1 MSPLPRNPRQAPCSG
16 PGFQARE
23 SDRWMKLK
31 AFSGGVHPPDNK
43 EWSAHKSIED
53 CPLPEELVIPLSQH
67 IGAPAKCCVAPGGRV
82 FKGQVVGEAHGF
94 VSVPVHASTS
104 GEVVAVEPRLHPSGS
119 LLPAVVIRPDDEDTW
134 DPGLSAADPDALSC
148 HEIVDRIRSAGV
160 VGMGGAAFPTH
171 VKLSPPDEKLI
182 NTLVING
189 VECEPYLTADHRL
202 MLEETRKIVDGM
214 RIVQKALGTE
224 RVIVGI
230 EANKPDAI
238 TVMAEV
244 CRPHGIEVV
253 GLPVMYPQGA
263 EKQLIVA
270 LVGREVPS
278 GGLPMDIGVVVQ
290 NVGTCAAIS
299 DAVRLGRPLIERVA
313 TVTGDAVVEPK
324 NLRIRVG
331 TSLAHMVAFAGGSKG
346 EVGKIIMG
354 GPMMGAAQLSLDVPA
369 TRGTSGVLL
378 LSERL
383 VDSQPEGPCIRC
395 GRCVQACPSRILP
408 TSISAYARAD
418 LMDEAEGLGAMD
430 CIECGCCAYSC
441 PARIPL
447 VQAIRYAKGA
457 ILSKRRK
464 L

>member
-1 MSPLPRNPRQAPCSG
+1 
-16 PGFQARE
+16 
-23 SDRWMKLK
+23 MKFT

-43 EWSAHKSIED
+43 KWSAHKPIED

-67 IGAPAKCCVAPGGRV
+67 IGAPAKCCVTPGDRV

-104 GEVVAVEPRLHPSGS
+104 GEVIAVESRPHPSGS
-119 LLPAVVIRPDDEDTW
+119 LLPAVVIRPDGEDVW
-134 DPGLSAADPDALSC
+134 ASSLSTADPDALSC
-148 HEIVDRIRSAGV
+148 REIVDRIRSAGI
-160 VGMGGAAFPTH
+160 VGMGGAAFPAH
-171 VKLSPPDEKLI
+171 VKLSPPDEKPI
-182 NTLVING
+182 NTLIING

-202 MLEETRKIVDGM
+202 MLEETGKIVDGM
-214 RIVQKALGTE
+214 RIVEKALGAD

-238 TVMAEV
+238 HVMMEA
-244 CRPHGIEVV
+244 CRPHGIEVAS
-253 GLPVMYPQGA
+253 LPVMYPQGA

-270 LVGREVPS
+270 LVGKEVPS

-290 NVGTCAAIS
+290 NVGTCAAVS

-324 NLRIRVG
+324 NLRVRVG
-331 TSLAHMVAFAGGSKG
+331 TSLAHMVAVAGGSQG

-378 LSERL
+378 FSEGF
-383 VDSQPEGPCIRC
+383 VDPQPEGPCIRC
-395 GRCVQACPSRILP
+395 GRCVQVCPSRILP
-408 TSISAYARAD
+408 TSIAAYARVD
-418 LMDEAEGLGAMD
+418 LIDEAAGLGAMD

-447 VQAIRYAKGA
+447 VQAIRSAKGA
-457 ILSKRRK
+457 ILAKRRK